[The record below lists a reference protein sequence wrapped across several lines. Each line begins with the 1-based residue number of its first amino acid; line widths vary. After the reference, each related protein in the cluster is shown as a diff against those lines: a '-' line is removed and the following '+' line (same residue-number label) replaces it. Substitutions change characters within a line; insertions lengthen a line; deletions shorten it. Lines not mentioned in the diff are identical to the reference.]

1 LTDSAVGVLDGCE
14 TGAAFAVA
22 ARDSIPAVI
31 VVPAAAQ
38 ASAFRIYLPLD
49 SAYAIGA

>member
-1 LTDSAVGVLDGCE
+1 MV
-14 TGAAFAVA
+14 AAFAVA
-22 ARDSIPAVI
+22 ATESSPAVI

-38 ASAFRIYLPLD
+38 ASALRIELPPN